1 MSAKERVRD
10 ITGESKWKQREPES
24 ERPHEIAKEN
34 KLVLIGRERGGKGG
48 GDRERDGGVRQ
59 RRRGGERD

>member
-1 MSAKERVRD
+1 MRD

-34 KLVLIGRERGGKGG
+34 KLVLIGRERGG